1 MFSIIGIITAL
12 LKIAGAL
19 MDYAERRQM
28 MDAGA
33 AKEVLRLT
41 EGLNGKVKA
50 AVAARDR
57 VAADAA
63 AGGLRDDDG
72 FRRGP

>member
-1 MFSIIGIITAL
+1 MIIGIITAL

-19 MDYAERRQM
+19 MDYAERRQL

-41 EGLNGKVKA
+41 EDLNGKVKA
-50 AVAARDR
+50 AVAARER

-72 FRRGP
+72 NKRGG